1 MISAPPFELGAD
13 QVTSRVPLLGVS
25 VSSVGLVGVV
35 RGVADNELESSEFPK
50 LLVATMVT
58 VYSTPLVSPVT
69 VMGPLVPA
77 TCWPPL
83 DGDVRSAEVTV

>member
-69 VMGPLVPA
+69 VHVSEVVVQVVVVVP
-77 TCWPPL
+77 
-83 DGDVRSAEVTV
+83 SVTLTV

>member
-13 QVTSRVPLLGVS
+13 QATSRVPLPGVS

-35 RGVADNELESSEFPK
+35 RGVADSELESSEFPK

-58 VYSTPLVSPVT
+58 VYSTPFVSPVT
-69 VMGPLVPA
+69 VQVSEVVVQVVVVVPSVA
-77 TCWPPL
+77 L
-83 DGDVRSAEVTV
+83 TV